1 MNTRRGLHLVATYL
15 GIGYAKKAPG
25 TVATFATIP
34 LVILLSW
41 AGPFLYMAAVL
52 LLIPLAIIAAAA
64 YEQDHLHADFGD
76 GHDRSEIV
84 IDEVVGFLI
93 TMVWLPMTWQSLL
106 MGFLL
111 FRFFDILKPF
121 PIGYLDRKV
130 PGGLGV
136 VVDDIAAGI
145 FASLILQAVYS
156 YTSILGQQ

>member
-1 MNTRRGLHLVATYL
+1 
-15 GIGYAKKAPG
+15 
-25 TVATFATIP
+25 
-34 LVILLSW
+34 
-41 AGPFLYMAAVL
+41 MAAVL

-64 YEQDHLHADFGD
+64 YEQDHLHADSAD

-106 MGFLL
+106 LGFLL

-156 YTSILGQQ
+156 YTSILGQL